1 MKKSLREETE
11 KLNENIREK
20 NMKSL
25 EENIKKVEIKRMKK
39 IIDEALENINV
50 SVEEWVEDVK
60 ESRSER

>member
-20 NMKSL
+20 NMKRL

-60 ESRSER
+60 ESRSMR

>member
-1 MKKSLREETE
+1 VKKSLREETE
-11 KLNENIREK
+11 KLNESIREK

-60 ESRSER
+60 ESRSMR

>member
-1 MKKSLREETE
+1 VKKSLREETE
-11 KLNENIREK
+11 KSNESIREK

-39 IIDEALENINV
+39 IIDEALENMNV

-60 ESRSER
+60 ESRSMR

>member
-1 MKKSLREETE
+1 VKKSLREETE

-60 ESRSER
+60 ESRSMR

>member
-1 MKKSLREETE
+1 VKKSLREETE

-39 IIDEALENINV
+39 IIDEALENMNV
-50 SVEEWVEDVK
+50 SVEKWVEDVK
-60 ESRSER
+60 ESRSMR

>member
-1 MKKSLREETE
+1 VKKSLREETE

>member
-1 MKKSLREETE
+1 LIEETE